1 MTKANQTQIKLNGEE
16 IEMLISLFTGDF
28 EIESDEEE
36 EVFHRLLRRLQRAR
50 QRAASHLG

>member
-1 MTKANQTQIKLNGEE
+1 MTKNYQTQIKVNGEE

-36 EVFHRLLRRLQRAR
+36 EVYHRLLRRLHRAQTR
-50 QRAASHLG
+50 LP